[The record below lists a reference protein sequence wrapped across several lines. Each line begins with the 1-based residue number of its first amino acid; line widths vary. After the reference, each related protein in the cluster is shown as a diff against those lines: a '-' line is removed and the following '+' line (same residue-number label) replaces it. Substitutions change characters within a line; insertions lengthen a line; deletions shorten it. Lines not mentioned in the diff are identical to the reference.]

1 MAEKSE
7 QEQLAWTRWWWTSAN
22 EMMLKHKLT
31 RQLVVEAVQKAN
43 TLPRPG
49 AIELLETCVREG
61 VPVVIVSAGLNCVI
75 EEFLRV
81 HDKSGNL
88 LQSPLLSIHANQ
100 MNFDADG
107 NLVGFGQNLI
117 TTRNKRDSMLLAKD
131 FFDELFISRCLPGP
145 WYSVLHRSSVLFP
158 RAHGRESR
166 TDQMARTRAHT
177 HTHFR
182 KHVLLLGDN
191 INDADVVAHVPSSVT
206 TVKVAF
212 ANRSLIKVKIFECG
226 RICVCPR
233 MSVRVSWCHSAFSA
247 GLFVSLLLLACLARI
262 AALL

>member
-31 RQLVVEAVQKAN
+31 RQLVVEAVKKAN

-49 AIELLETCVREG
+49 AIELLETCVRDG

-145 WYSVLHRSSVLFP
+145 WFSVLHRSSLLFLS
-158 RAHGRESR
+158 AHGRESG
-166 TDQMARTRAHT
+166 TDRMARTRART
-177 HTHFR
+177 HTLIHTSESTCYCS
-182 KHVLLLGDN
+182 
-191 INDADVVAHVPSSVT
+191 AT
-206 TVKVAF
+206 T
-212 ANRSLIKVKIFECG
+212 
-226 RICVCPR
+226 
-233 MSVRVSWCHSAFSA
+233 
-247 GLFVSLLLLACLARI
+247 
-262 AALL
+262 